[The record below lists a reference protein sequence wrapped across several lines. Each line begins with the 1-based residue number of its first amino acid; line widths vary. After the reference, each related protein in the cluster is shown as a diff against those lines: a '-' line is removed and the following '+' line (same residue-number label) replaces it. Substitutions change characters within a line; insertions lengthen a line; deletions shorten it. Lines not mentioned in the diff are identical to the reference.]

1 MLTLF
6 IYSALD
12 GAVAKFMLVL
22 FLKKKSEFWRI
33 LSKEIPRWKN
43 GFNKGKKLNDIL

>member
-12 GAVAKFMLVL
+12 GAVAKFMQVL
-22 FLKKKSEFWRI
+22 FLKKKIWI
-33 LSKEIPRWKN
+33 LKDFI
-43 GFNKGKKLNDIL
+43 